1 MAEHELYK
9 DGVSITEAA
18 RVLGTSRPTL
28 SKLLS
33 DADFPRRKAGG
44 KTLVSLAAVRAFYE
58 VRKLGGSLAASRPE
72 PELGPGPELEQPSAA
87 QPDTGAVAGAEL
99 EQLRRM
105 VLGHQAQ
112 LERLSAQRALPRPEL
127 SLWAVIK
134 AMFSPWGC

>member
-72 PELGPGPELEQPSAA
+72 LGPEQPSAA
-87 QPDTGAVAGAEL
+87 RANAEANARAEL

>member
-44 KTLVSLAAVRAFYE
+44 KTLVSLAKVRAFYE
-58 VRKLGGSLAASRPE
+58 ARKLGGSLAASSPE
-72 PELGPGPELEQPSAA
+72 QA
-87 QPDTGAVAGAEL
+87 GAVFASTPADCASQVDAGAEL

-105 VLGHQAQ
+105 VLDHQVQ
-112 LERLSAQRALPRPEL
+112 LERLSAQRVQRTQPRKDV

-134 AMFSPWGC
+134 AMVSPWG